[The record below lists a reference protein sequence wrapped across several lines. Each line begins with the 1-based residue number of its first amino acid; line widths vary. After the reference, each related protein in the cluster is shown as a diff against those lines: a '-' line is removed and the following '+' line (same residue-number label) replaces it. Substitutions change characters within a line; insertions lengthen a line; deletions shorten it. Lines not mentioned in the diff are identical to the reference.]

1 MEATISEQNV
11 EVEVEEESIEE
22 KPKKD
27 EIVILTFPQFLEKFK
42 TWNPDEAVR
51 IKDPKAKAYALDQI
65 FWNNPLHHYSS
76 EFYRRVLGFI
86 NKAIVRY
93 GMEEQHYDEDLP
105 VQIYN
110 KICEAINSYYDPRK
124 ANVVTFLHTVLF
136 NHIKLKGY
144 HIKKYKDG
152 TFYNKYHTYDSI
164 IKSITKSV
172 STQDLITL
180 DNYFDHL
187 TFIKTSDSIRNYLKD
202 DIIKLAPKN
211 NILFKAVVWELLQNE
226 EMKIGKLSNKF
237 DNARDDKSVA
247 ERRYKIRR
255 S

>member
-1 MEATISEQNV
+1 MMSVLEYAEDINKT
-11 EVEVEEESIEE
+11 VEEILSKCKELSI
-22 KPKKD
+22 D
-27 EIVILTFPQFLEKFK
+27 
-42 TWNPDEAVR
+42 A
-51 IKDPKAKAYALDQI
+51 
-65 FWNNPLHHYSS
+65 
-76 EFYRRVLGFI
+76 RVEDDMLS
-86 NKAIVRY
+86 
-93 GMEEQHYDEDLP
+93 DED
-105 VQIYN
+105 I
-110 KICEAINSYYDPRK
+110 
-124 ANVVTFLHTVLF
+124 
-136 NHIKLKGY
+136 
-144 HIKKYKDG
+144 
-152 TFYNKYHTYDSI
+152 
-164 IKSITKSV
+164 
-172 STQDLITL
+172 ITL